1 MIIVLDIIF
10 EFWGVDPRVPFKSST
25 SKKVSFLSGLLIGIF
40 IRDESFLVG
49 ESVEGSSFIIGS
61 NNEDLQEVNTRNNI
75 RIVEENCRALVNFI
89 SNRYK
94 RNTIIE

>member
-10 EFWGVDPRVPFKSST
+10 ESWGVDPRAPFKSST

-40 IRDESFLVG
+40 IRGESFLVG

-61 NNEDLQEVNTRNNI
+61 NNEDLQEVNTRNNYP
-75 RIVEENCRALVNFI
+75 
-89 SNRYK
+89 NRRGKLSCFSKLY
-94 RNTIIE
+94 IESI

>member
-10 EFWGVDPRVPFKSST
+10 ESWGVDPRVSFKSST
-25 SKKVSFLSGLLIGIF
+25 SKKVSFPSGLLIGIF
-40 IRDESFLVG
+40 IRGESFLVG

-61 NNEDLQEVNTRNNI
+61 NNEDVQEVNTRNNYP
-75 RIVEENCRALVNFI
+75 NCRALVNFI